1 MTAVNASFPVTSVE
15 QVADATY
22 RLRFHA
28 PELAA
33 TLRPGQFLN
42 VLTSDMYDP
51 LLRRPY
57 SISMVRGKE
66 CEILFSVVG
75 KGTALLAEMREGEQL
90 GVLGPLGN
98 TFGYDK
104 PFDTAIIVAGGIG
117 VAPFP
122 YLTSYLRQR
131 GKPVHT
137 FLGARNAARVVR
149 EGLDGL
155 HIATDDGSEAYH
167 GTSVACLDA
176 FLDATPVSNARIF
189 ACGPN
194 AMLAAAQELA
204 GRRGIPCEL
213 SLESE
218 MACGVGICQ
227 GCPIERVEGERK
239 YALVC
244 TDGPCFDSA
253 DIIFHGQHHA

>member
-1 MTAVNASFPVTSVE
+1 MTAVNASFPVTSV
-15 QVADATY
+15 QLVADDTY

-28 PELAA
+28 PELASA
-33 TLRPGQFLN
+33 LRPGQFLN
-42 VLTSDMYDP
+42 ILTSELHDP

-57 SISMVRGKE
+57 SISMVRGEE

-75 KGTALLAEMREGEQL
+75 KGTALLAGLREGDRI

-98 TFGYDK
+98 TFGYAK
-104 PFDTAIIVAGGIG
+104 EFDTAIIVAGGIG

-122 YLTSYLRQR
+122 YLTASLRAL

-137 FLGARNAARVVR
+137 FLGARSASRVVR

-155 HIATDDGSEAYH
+155 HIATDDGSEGFH

-176 FLDATPVSNARIF
+176 FLDEHPLPGARIF

-204 GRRGIPCEL
+204 GRRGLPCEL

-244 TDGPCFDSA
+244 TDGPCFDSG